1 MTQAFGQP
9 SEIRPSLL
17 SYSNIG
23 ENRQNTFLRFEDA
36 GRNALTHGQIRW
48 KDRGKLIVY
57 QYLVQFLGLWGLLEL
72 VTSVPS
78 FLWLQLCEACLP
90 NGMCYNS
97 ENQHFVEID
106 FWRQN
111 SFYSLSIRCGLV
123 CGHKYIQVL
132 PPPPP
137 PELLYKLKGLSEQNL
152 FDEEQKFFVNTR
164 LVWSMTKSVI
174 WLVGVN
180 GSTSPGWS
188 PQKSIQFVPEFAA

>member
-9 SEIRPSLL
+9 SGIRPSLL

-97 ENQHFVEID
+97 RNQHFVEID

-132 PPPPP
+132 PPPLPRVA
-137 PELLYKLKGLSEQNL
+137 LQTKRTL
-152 FDEEQKFFVNTR
+152 R
-164 LVWSMTKSVI
+164 TKSV
-174 WLVGVN
+174 WRRTKVFLL
-180 GSTSPGWS
+180 THGWS
-188 PQKSIQFVPEFAA
+188 GQWQSPWYD

>member
-9 SEIRPSLL
+9 SGIRPSLL

-97 ENQHFVEID
+97 RNQHFVEID

-152 FDEEQKFFVNTR
+152 FDEEQKFFLLTH
-164 LVWSMTKSVI
+164 
-174 WLVGVN
+174 
-180 GSTSPGWS
+180 GWS
-188 PQKSIQFVPEFAA
+188 GQWQSPWYD